1 MTQLK
6 GKIIMNAKYKAIEE
20 QLEYLKLSHTR
31 EHYKEIISNAEKN
44 QTSHLDLL
52 SNIIDAEAIFRQE
65 KALQRRLKNAKLPYI
80 KTIENYNWNHPKKIN
95 RMQIEG
101 FFRLDFIERQENIIF
116 IGTCGT
122 GKSHITI
129 ALAKAACEKGYSTL
143 FTGAVDIIN
152 NLSAAMAINN
162 LDRAIKKYLLPS
174 VLIIDELG
182 YLPIDKQGANLLF
195 QVISKRYETGSIILT
210 TNRTFKEWPIT
221 FNNDSTIT
229 SAVLDRILHHSH
241 VSVIEGPSYRMKDK
255 V

>member
-1 MTQLK
+1 
-6 GKIIMNAKYKAIEE
+6 MNVKYKTIEN
-20 QLEYLKLSHTR
+20 QLEYLKLAHTR
-31 EHYKEIISNAEKN
+31 DNYRSIISDAEKK

-52 SNIIDAEAIFRQE
+52 CNIIDAETVFRQE
-65 KALQRRLKNAKLPYI
+65 RAIHRRLKNAKLPYI
-80 KTIENYNWNHPKKIN
+80 KTMERYNWNHPQKIN

-101 FFRLDFIERQENIIF
+101 FFRLDFIEHRENIIF
-116 IGTCGT
+116 IGSCGT
-122 GKSHITI
+122 GKSHAAI

-143 FTGAVDIIN
+143 FAGAIDIIN
-152 NLSAAMAINN
+152 NLSAALVINN

-195 QVISKRYETGSIILT
+195 QVISKRYETGSIIIT
-210 TNRTFKEWPIT
+210 SNRAFKEWPVI

-229 SAVLDRILHHSH
+229 SAVLDRLLHHSH
-241 VSVIEGPSYRMKDK
+241 VAVIEGKSYRMKDK